1 MKVLKRL
8 LVYVGPHWR
17 LVVTAFISMLSI
29 LVLGLVPPLI
39 LRSVVDTALPTG
51 SLSSVAWLGIA
62 FIVVNLLL
70 GIGNYGQ
77 WYSFELLGQ
86 RMARDIQLALHNHL
100 QRMHMEYFRKQKTGD
115 IMSRVTEDVSS
126 LNEFMGWGAI
136 LLISNALT
144 VLATIGVMLWINWQF
159 TIATIAVFP
168 ILAFVVLNFDKRI
181 RPIWKQVRE
190 ELSKLTTVL
199 QENVSG
205 VRTVKAFARE
215 PYEVGKFSTRNKGFL
230 GVNIERIKVE
240 SNTQPFIEFLSSLAL
255 VALLWYGGGQV
266 ARENVS
272 LGTLVAFQGYIWNLV
287 WPTRMLGMLLNM
299 MEQAMAAAPR
309 LFEILDTPS
318 AIADSADAHVAAD
331 FTGKLEFRDV
341 NFQFRDGDSEVL
353 RNINFTVEPGQVL
366 AIIGGTGS
374 GKSTLVGLIPRFF
387 DPQKGQVLIDETD
400 VRSYTLDSLRRQIG
414 IVLQDTVL
422 FSATIAD
429 NIAYGRPDA
438 TKEEIERV
446 ARLAQAH
453 EFIAELPRGY
463 DTPIGERGVG
473 LSGGQ
478 KQRVALARAL
488 LMDPR
493 ILILDE
499 ATASVDTHTEYLIQ
513 EGLSAVMQGRTSVII
528 AKRLSTI
535 EQADLV
541 IVLENGEVVE
551 HGKPSDL
558 VHRDGYFRKM
568 FLSQQRDDE
577 SPMALAIDVQEVS

>member
-8 LVYVGPHWR
+8 LSYVAPHWR
-17 LVVTAFISMLSI
+17 LVVTSFISMLSI
-29 LVLGLVPPLI
+29 LILGLFPPLI
-39 LRSVVDTALPTG
+39 LRTVVDKALPSG
-51 SLSSVAWLGIA
+51 SLNSVAWLVASYIL
-62 FIVVNLLL
+62 VNLLL
-70 GIGNYGQ
+70 GVSNYGQ

-86 RMARDIQLALHNHL
+86 RMARDLQLDLHNHL

-115 IMSRVTEDVSS
+115 IMSRVTEDVGSI
-126 LNEFMGWGAI
+126 NEFMGWGAI
-136 LLISNALT
+136 LLVSNALT
-144 VLATIGVMLWINWQF
+144 VVVTIGVMLWLNWQF
-159 TIATIAVFP
+159 TIAAVAVFP
-168 ILAFVVLNFDKRI
+168 ILGFVVIRFDKRI
-181 RPIWKQVRE
+181 RPIWKRVRE
-190 ELSKLTTVL
+190 EMSKLTTVL

-215 PYEVGKFSTRNKGFL
+215 SYEVGKFGTRNKGFL

-240 SNTQPFIEFLSSLAL
+240 SNTQPFIEFLSSLAI
-255 VALLWYGGGQV
+255 VSLLWYGGGQV
-266 ARENVS
+266 ARERVS
-272 LGTLVAFQGYIWNLV
+272 LGTLIAFQGYIFNLV

-299 MEQAMAAAPR
+299 MEQALAAAPR

-318 AIADSADAHVAAD
+318 AITDTIGSTVAPEFA
-331 FTGKLEFRDV
+331 GKLELRDV
-341 NFQFRDGDSEVL
+341 SFQFSDGDSEVL
-353 RNINFTVEPGQVL
+353 KGINFTVEAGQVL

-387 DPQKGQVLIDETD
+387 DPQQGEVLIDGVD
-400 VRSYTLDSLRRQIG
+400 VRSYTLESLRRQIG

-422 FSATIAD
+422 FSATLAE

-438 TKEEIERV
+438 TREEIERA

-453 EFIAELPRGY
+453 EFVAELPRGY

-488 LMDPR
+488 LMNPR
-493 ILILDE
+493 ILVLDE

-513 EGLSAVMQGRTSVII
+513 EGLSDVMRGRTSVII

-535 EQADLV
+535 EQADYV
-541 IVLENGEVVE
+541 VVLEHGDVVE
-551 HGKPSDL
+551 HGRPRDL
-558 VHRDGYFRKM
+558 VQQNGYFRKM
-568 FLSQQRDDE
+568 YLSQQRSDDAAE
-577 SPMALAIDVQEVS
+577 VAATDSREVS